1 MFLASQIVGVFAFSL
16 YLASYWQKDR
26 RKLLTFSIIECVLF
40 AVQYFLLGSMT
51 GAVINLVGIV
61 RSTSFMYKGKN
72 KFLNSYIMPAIIHAL
87 YFLNAI
93 FTWEGIIT
101 IVPTVASFLK
111 CHTLWQNNTKTI
123 RRNGIPIQIMWLI
136 YGIYLN
142 SYVSIFFQIVL
153 IISIAVAIVRLDIL
167 KGRKIKY
174 TVKINRYLGALENIF
189 KHNNQNFVY
198 DKAAIKNPDY
208 MKFVC
213 LKGNKPVGYIALY
226 PYSDFLETKGFPRP
240 ESVGEFSAFIWHI
253 IVRKGYERK
262 GVATTLLS
270 EVKKVYTG
278 YEIYSVLDSRNNPSI
293 LFHNT
298 QGFAKVS
305 DFRAVYGDKIEK
317 FDLMQLKQTAKQTS
331 NELEISMHEQKINQ
345 LPI

>member
-1 MFLASQIVGVFAFSL
+1 MFIASQIVGVFAFSI

-26 RKLLTFSIIECVLF
+26 RTLLMLSIVECILF

-51 GAVINLVGIV
+51 GAIINIVGIL
-61 RSTSFMYKGKN
+61 RSSTFMYKDKN
-72 KFLNSYIMPAIIHAL
+72 KFMNSYVMPTIIHAL
-87 YFLNAI
+87 YFFNAI
-93 FTWEGIIT
+93 FTWEGWIT
-101 IVPTVASFLK
+101 MVPTIASFLK

-123 RRNGIPIQIMWLI
+123 RKNGIPIQILWLI
-136 YGIYLN
+136 YAIYLN

-174 TVKINRYLGALENIF
+174 NVKINVYLNALENMF
-189 KHNNQNFVY
+189 KNNNQNFVY
-198 DKAAIKNPDY
+198 DKDAIKDSEY

-213 LKGNKPVGYIALY
+213 LRGNKPVGYIALY
-226 PYSDFLETKGFPRP
+226 PQSDFMEAHGFPKP
-240 ESVGEFSAFIWHI
+240 DNVGEFSAFIWHI

-262 GVATTLLS
+262 GVATTLLN
-270 EVKKVYTG
+270 EIKKVYTG

-298 QGFAKVS
+298 QGFTKIS
-305 DFRAVYGDKIEK
+305 DFQRVYDNKIEK
-317 FDLMQLKQTAKQTS
+317 FDLMQLKNPAKQIS
-331 NELEISMHEQKINQ
+331 SQPEISALEQKINQ